1 MEEHMSSLL
10 RRSEIELQ
18 VKGTSPAAHRGREIW
33 IALGLAAGAMVAL
46 GFTRFAYAL
55 LLPSMRT
62 DLDWSFTAAG
72 GMNTANA
79 VGYIAGAATAAWW
92 ARRLGPR
99 VAFVGGMALSSV
111 ALLLSGALSDYTAL
125 CAIRLVGG
133 VATAVTFVLG
143 SALAARVH
151 TGGSHR
157 RSALL
162 VSVYMTGVGLGIIL
176 SGIIVPS
183 ILAHSGPTAWDAGWI
198 VMGAV
203 AVALL
208 VPATWAVRHVPPAPS
223 GHADATRP
231 PFRPLRALFAWY
243 VLFGAGYVSYMTFVI
258 ALLHDESFDTG
269 QIATFFIVLGASS
282 VIATLTFWGRM
293 ISHLR
298 GGQAP
303 ALISIVVLAGVL
315 PVLLADGATM
325 ALASAVIF
333 GSSFMA
339 GPTAATVLARRMLPP
354 HGWTSGIAALTVAF
368 SVGQG
373 IGPLLAGAL
382 SDTNGGIALGL
393 WLSVFLLAVA
403 ACAAALQKDTL
414 PEPEDVLI
422 DESERRDLAT
432 KETSEASP
440 SITAAP
446 FHRILVAI
454 DASPQRDRVLATAAE
469 LAAAARS
476 SVRVLHVDAEYEA
489 YDTASDAETEAAAE
503 DLVHR
508 AVAELRARGVDA
520 DGVVAHLAEADIDD
534 AILSAAA
541 KHGSDL
547 IVLGSE
553 RRHGIGSWLESSVT
567 DPVIHRAASAVLLVA

>member
-1 MEEHMSSLL
+1 MNP
-10 RRSEIELQ
+10 
-18 VKGTSPAAHRGREIW
+18 TREIW

-55 LLPSMRT
+55 LLPSMRSE
-62 DLDWSFTAAG
+62 LDWSFTAAG

-79 VGYIAGAATAAWW
+79 IGYIAGAASAAWW
-92 ARRLGPR
+92 GRRLGQR
-99 VAFVGGMALSSV
+99 VAFVGGMAVSSV
-111 ALLLSGALSDYTAL
+111 ALLLSGATADYTAL
-125 CAIRLVGG
+125 AAVRLVGG

-151 TGGSHR
+151 NGGNHR

-162 VSVYMTGVGLGIIL
+162 VSVYMAGVGLGIIV
-176 SGIIVPS
+176 SGVIVPT
-183 ILAHSGPTAWDAGWI
+183 ILAHSGSSAWDAGWI
-198 VMGAV
+198 VMGVV

-208 VPATWAVRHVPPAPS
+208 APATWAVRQVPDAP
-223 GHADATRP
+223 ATRADVARP
-231 PFRPLRALFAWY
+231 PLRPLRALFVWY
-243 VLFGAGYVSYMTFVI
+243 VLFGAGYVSYMTFVV
-258 ALLHDESFDTG
+258 AMLHDESFDTR
-269 QIATFFIVLGASS
+269 QIATFFIVLGTAS
-282 VIATLTFWGRM
+282 VIATLMFWGRV
-293 ISHLR
+293 IGHLR

-303 ALISIVVLAGVL
+303 TLISVVVLAGVL
-315 PVLLADGATM
+315 PVLLADGPTM
-325 ALASAVIF
+325 ALLSAVVF

-393 WLSVFLLAVA
+393 WLSVVLLGLA
-403 ACAAALQKDTL
+403 AFAAARQRDTL

-422 DESERRDLAT
+422 GESERRALAAA
-432 KETSEASP
+432 EVSEADRPASN
-440 SITAAP
+440 AP
-446 FHRILVAI
+446 FSRILVAI
-454 DASPQRDRVLATAAE
+454 DGSPQRERVLAAAAE
-469 LAAAARS
+469 LAAVAGSA
-476 SVRVLHVDAEYEA
+476 VRVLHVDAEYAA

-503 DLVHR
+503 DLVQR
-508 AVAELRARGVDA
+508 AVGELRARGVNA
-520 DGVVAHLAEADIDD
+520 DGLVAHLADADIDD

-541 KHGSDL
+541 KHESDL

-553 RRHGIGSWLESSVT
+553 RHRGVGSWFESSIT